1 MDTTGIYKGS
11 KYMFEFIKNLFRRK
25 KDMNRV
31 AVKELEL
38 IIRNFLG
45 SKELK
50 KMQLGDNY
58 YKGKH
63 DILNR
68 VRKVIG
74 QDGNLVPA
82 ANLPNNKIV
91 DNMFANAVDQK
102 TDYLLSKTPSLS
114 SKNEKDIENLNK
126 IFNSKFFKLLHSIG
140 KGAYLN
146 GIAFLYVYY
155 NEKSKFSFKKFKGSE
170 VIPIWKDDD
179 HTELDYVIRIYNTKK
194 FTGFDYKE
202 VTNVEV
208 YTLSGINY
216 YTWSNGLS
224 SLIRHENYMKLGDKE
239 FNWEYFPVIPFKVD
253 ETEVP
258 LIIRVKSI
266 QDAINEIIS
275 DFKNAMDED
284 SRTTILVIKNYNGQG
299 GTLRHNMNLYGYIP
313 VAADGGVD
321 KLTIEVNAD
330 NYETILKILK
340 KSFIENAKAFDA
352 KSEKLQGNVNQMNIQ
367 SMYSDIDLDATALE
381 REFKASLKMVLWF
394 VKQHLKANFNEDD
407 IDIIFNKDILINES
421 QAIEDC
427 QKSVGILSTETIVA
441 QHPWVNDSKAELEK
455 IKKEKQDPIEK
466 IEEVYEGHN
475 HE

>member
-1 MDTTGIYKGS
+1 
-11 KYMFEFIKNLFRRK
+11 MFEFLKNLFRRK
-25 KDMNRV
+25 KDMNGV
-31 AVKELEL
+31 PIKELEL
-38 IIRNFLG
+38 IIKNFLA
-45 SKELK
+45 SEKLNE
-50 KMQLGDNY
+50 MQLGDNY

-82 ANLPNNKIV
+82 SNLANNKIV

-114 SKNEKDIENLNK
+114 SKDENAIKDINK

-155 NEKSKFSFKKFKGSE
+155 NEKSEFSFKKFKGSE
-170 VIPIWKDDD
+170 VVPIWKDND
-179 HTELDYVIRIYNTKK
+179 HSELDYIIRIYKTKK
-194 FTGFDYKE
+194 FTGYDYKE
-202 VTNVEV
+202 ITNVEV
-208 YTLSGINY
+208 YTLDGIDY
-216 YTWSNGLS
+216 YTWNNGLS
-224 SLIRHENYMKLGDKE
+224 PLITHENYMKLGEKE
-239 FNWEYFPVIPFKVD
+239 FNWEYLPVIPFKID
-253 ETEVP
+253 ETEAP
-258 LIIRVKSI
+258 LIMRVKSI

-275 DFKNAMDED
+275 DFKNDMED
-284 SRTTILVIKNYNGQG
+284 NSRTTILVVKNYNGQG

-313 VAADGGVD
+313 VGSDGGVD
-321 KLTIEVNAD
+321 TLTIEVNAG

-352 KSEKLQGNVNQMNIQ
+352 KSDKLQGNVNQMNIQ

-381 REFKASLKMVLWF
+381 REFKASLKLVLWF
-394 VKQHLKANFNEDD
+394 VKQHLNAKFNEDD

-455 IKKEKQDPIEK
+455 IKKEKDSSVEE

>member
-1 MDTTGIYKGS
+1 
-11 KYMFEFIKNLFRRK
+11 MFEFLKNLFRRK
-25 KDMNRV
+25 KDMNGV
-31 AVKELEL
+31 PIKELEL
-38 IIRNFLG
+38 IIRNFLASEG
-45 SKELK
+45 LK
-50 KMQLGDNY
+50 NMQLGDNY

-82 ANLPNNKIV
+82 VNLTNNKIV
-91 DNMFANAVDQK
+91 DNMFGNAVDQK

-114 SKNEKDIENLNK
+114 TKNENDIENLNK

-155 NEKSKFSFKKFKGSE
+155 NEKSEFSFKKFKGSE
-170 VIPIWKDDD
+170 VIPQWKDND
-179 HTELDYVIRIYNTKK
+179 HTELDYIIRMYTTKK
-194 FTGFDYKE
+194 FTGHDYKE
-202 VTNVEV
+202 VINIEV
-208 YTLSGINY
+208 YTLNGIDF
-216 YTWSNGLS
+216 YTWNNGLS
-224 SLIRHENYMKLGDKE
+224 SLIKHENYMKLGNEE
-239 FNWEYFPVIPFKVD
+239 FNWAYLPVIPFKVD
-253 ETEVP
+253 ETELP
-258 LIIRVKSI
+258 LIMKVKSI
-266 QDAINEIIS
+266 QDAINEVIS
-275 DFKNAMDED
+275 DFKNDMDEN
-284 SRTTILVIKNYNGQG
+284 SRTTMLIVKNYNGQG

-313 VAADGGVD
+313 VGADGGVD
-321 KLTIEVNAD
+321 KLTIEVNAS
-330 NYETILKILK
+330 NYEAILKILK

-381 REFKASLKMVLWF
+381 REFKASLKLVLWF

-407 IDIIFNKDILINES
+407 IEIIFNKDILINES

-441 QHPWVNDSKAELEK
+441 QHPWVNDSKSELEK

-466 IEEVYEGHN
+466 IEDVYEGHN

>member
-1 MDTTGIYKGS
+1 
-11 KYMFEFIKNLFRRK
+11 
-25 KDMNRV
+25 MNRV

-74 QDGNLVPA
+74 QDGNLVPV

-208 YTLSGINY
+208 YTLSGIDY

-224 SLIRHENYMKLGDKE
+224 SLIRHESYMKLGDKE

-455 IKKEKQDPIEK
+455 IKKEKHDPIEK

-475 HE
+475 YE